1 MSSKRLIAVLG
12 ATGAQGGAVVR
23 YLSTQPEYEVRG
35 LTRNPDGK
43 AAKELAQL
51 PNVSMVK
58 AHFNDPMSLRKAFEG
73 VEAVYA
79 LTNFYDAEN
88 QSNKV
93 KEAQQGMMI
102 ADVAKETGVNFL
114 IWSTVPSAFLR
125 TKGKFEA
132 PRLVENKFYVS
143 AYLKQIKMPH
153 VDMYLGFYYENWAN
167 FHQLSVD
174 SEGAIELVQP
184 VMKPEQKL
192 GMIWVER
199 DLGPTVDTILK
210 TYRTRPDLLGDAVY
224 CVGGF
229 HSTADVA
236 REIQKQTDK
245 QTRVVTAPTSGLE
258 DLDIMF
264 GYYNQYSLYN
274 EFPIPT
280 EEAQQLGIRFHTME
294 DFVREGAVPHIKK
307 LVQSKLME

>member
-1 MSSKRLIAVLG
+1 
-12 ATGAQGGAVVR
+12 
-23 YLSTQPEYEVRG
+23 
-35 LTRNPDGK
+35 
-43 AAKELAQL
+43 
-51 PNVSMVK
+51 
-58 AHFNDPMSLRKAFEG
+58 
-73 VEAVYA
+73 
-79 LTNFYDAEN
+79 
-88 QSNKV
+88 
-93 KEAQQGMMI
+93 MI

-132 PRLVENKFYVS
+132 PRLVQNKFYVS

-174 SEGAIELVQP
+174 SDVGA
-184 VMKPEQKL
+184 
-192 GMIWVER
+192 
-199 DLGPTVDTILK
+199 ILK
-210 TYRTRPDLLGDAVY
+210 TYHTRPDLLGDAVY
-224 CVGGF
+224 SVGGF
-229 HSTADVA
+229 HSAADVA

-280 EEAQQLGIRFHTME
+280 EEA
-294 DFVREGAVPHIKK
+294 
-307 LVQSKLME
+307 

>member
-1 MSSKRLIAVLG
+1 
-12 ATGAQGGAVVR
+12 
-23 YLSTQPEYEVRG
+23 
-35 LTRNPDGK
+35 
-43 AAKELAQL
+43 
-51 PNVSMVK
+51 MVK

-93 KEAQQGMMI
+93 QEAQQGMMI
-102 ADVAKETGVNFL
+102 ADVAKETGVKFL

-153 VDMYLGFYYENWAN
+153 VDMYLGFYYENWGN

-174 SEGAIELVQP
+174 SDGAIELVQP

-199 DLGPTVDTILK
+199 DLGPTVGAILK
-210 TYRTRPDLLGDAVY
+210 TYRTSPDLLGDAVY

-236 REIQKQTDK
+236 REIQKQTGK

-274 EFPIPT
+274 EIPIPT
-280 EEAQQLGIRFHTME
+280 EESQQLGIRFHTME
-294 DFVREGAVPHIKK
+294 VFVREGAVPHIKK
-307 LVQSKLME
+307 LVQSK

>member
-12 ATGAQGGAVVR
+12 ATGVQGGAVVR

-35 LTRNPDGK
+35 LTRNSDGK

-88 QSNKV
+88 QSNKAQ
-93 KEAQQGMMI
+93 EAQQGMMI
-102 ADVAKETGVNFL
+102 ADVAKETGVKFL

-153 VDMYLGFYYENWAN
+153 VDMYLGFYYENWAS

-174 SEGAIELVQP
+174 SDGAIELVQP
-184 VMKPEQKL
+184 
-192 GMIWVER
+192 WA
-199 DLGPTVDTILK
+199 ILK

-236 REIQKQTDK
+236 REIQKQTGK
-245 QTRVVTAPTSGLE
+245 QTRVVTAPTSGFE

-307 LVQSKLME
+307 LVQSK